1 MILLHESQRYW
12 HAVLCPGHLIRVP
25 RHRTLVANPFGA
37 RERGLAAGRRSAL
50 QRHCHS
56 ARVHYD
62 FFLRHTHHDGRLR
75 ELISPAPRPR
85 SRYSLPAHEQYKL
98 LTPATSAHPP
108 ANLWASREGGRY
120 RVDRLPASVNPRTP
134 GEGSGLGDFRP
145 ASSRGEKYPGEGQL
159 YHYHLQHAG

>member
-25 RHRTLVANPFGA
+25 RYRTLVFNPFGA
-37 RERGLAAGRRSAL
+37 RERRLSAGRRSAL

-75 ELISPAPRPR
+75 ELASPPPGPRP
-85 SRYSLPAHEQYKL
+85 RYSLPAHEQYKL
-98 LTPATSAHPP
+98 LTTAACPHPP
-108 ANLWASREGGRY
+108 ANLWASREGGRH
-120 RVDRLPASVNPRTP
+120 RVDCLPAPVFP
-134 GEGSGLGDFRP
+134 GAPGGGCGLGDFLP
-145 ASSRGEKYPGEGQL
+145 SSSGGEKYPGESQL
-159 YHYHLQHAG
+159 YHYHHQHAR